1 MLLRWGLV
9 YVLGVLTIILCGVVG
24 WQRTLIS
31 AAGERHAT
39 LLEKFEAL
47 EGDAKAARIEATSAT
62 RQAADLT
69 SRMEREKRDFEA
81 KSSKTAAAPQ
91 IDADVLAGAI
101 AAKSA
106 AETARGEAETARGEA
121 ETRLASES
129 AAKTA
134 AEHAAIEAQAE
145 ASKQRLSA
153 EAAVKDVEAALTELA
168 RLQSVYGKETGSIGK
183 QRDAPQDA
191 PQDAPDA
198 AAAPAPE
205 AAAPEKKA
213 TAKPSVK
220 TSSAK
225 PRAKSKPKADDTFFG
240 N

>member
-39 LLEKFEAL
+39 LLEKFEVL

-91 IDADVLAGAI
+91 IDADDLAGAI
-101 AAKSA
+101 AAKIA
-106 AETARGEAETARGEA
+106 AETARGEA

-183 QRDAPQDA
+183 QQDA
-191 PQDAPDA
+191 PQDAPEA